1 MSLLHERQHD
11 VSRSFY
17 VKQSLERLKTNL
29 NCNYICSIHNELSS
43 VVCVNSTESAAS
55 DMEQQTIMYIHKY
68 GMCGEKPSHT
78 VGGKF
83 VFLST
88 MNMHANI

>member
-1 MSLLHERQHD
+1 
-11 VSRSFY
+11 
-17 VKQSLERLKTNL
+17 
-29 NCNYICSIHNELSS
+29 
-43 VVCVNSTESAAS
+43 VNSTESAAS